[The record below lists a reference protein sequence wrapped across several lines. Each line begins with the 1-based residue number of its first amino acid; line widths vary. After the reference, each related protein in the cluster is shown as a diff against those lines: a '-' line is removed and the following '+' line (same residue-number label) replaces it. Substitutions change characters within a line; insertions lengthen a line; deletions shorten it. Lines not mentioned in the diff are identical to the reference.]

1 MARIG
6 EAKAERRYATRVS
19 ESLLGPKLK
28 NGCYEQGSVGYH
40 DQTLIPYFQKARGI
54 EVRRKEPN
62 TASAGSSSSIRL
74 SDVHSGA
81 TNDIG
86 GRRVSDAQEA
96 RVWTAVLGTGG
107 R

>member
-54 EVRRKEPN
+54 EVRRKEPK
-62 TASAGSSSSIRL
+62 TASAGSSSL
-74 SDVHSGA
+74 YSGA
-81 TNDIG
+81 TNDMG
-86 GRRVSDAQEA
+86 GRRVSDAQEE